1 MNSRPLAFATTAVF
15 AALSVCAASATYRT
29 WSETGGIKRGRHMGE
44 VQKLR
49 DGRVLLLGGLVEGTN
64 YGLPDADLYDP
75 AAGQWTSAPPM
86 RQGRYQFASVELADG
101 RVLVSGGVGRPGVR
115 LDSVEIYDPL
125 KNSWTK
131 AAPMSQVRDGLQLAL
146 LPDGRVLAAGGS
158 DGSPVS
164 KLRSSEI
171 YDPVSNRWADAG
183 DMSDGRLF
191 AAMIVLRGGKVLIA
205 GGSGVASADIYDPA
219 TNRWT
224 PTGSMSAPRY
234 YHRAATLPDGRVL
247 VSGGGAGGDSNDVT
261 DMAEIFD
268 PKTGRWS
275 PTGPM
280 SVKRHGHAMVVIGKV
295 PLIIGGENRTSDL
308 AGTEFYDV
316 ATNQWRPG
324 PSLSGG
330 RCYPMA
336 ALLDDGRV
344 LVAGGRRG
352 LGGGRNLTSSEVLS
366 ASGSFIQPYSAPV
379 AQRAIATPAQAI
391 APVQAPVSVD
401 TLDNLPAAIAP
412 RPHSH
417 AIVIGIERYREAL
430 PRADYAA
437 GDARLAAEYFRRVLG
452 VPEENLALLSDDR
465 ATKSDFE
472 KYFER
477 WLPNRVEPGD
487 DVYVFFSGHGAPN
500 PKTGESYLV
509 PFDADPTY
517 IEQTGYPIKRMYDQ
531 LAKLKAKRVLVA
543 MDSCFS
549 GAGGHSVIAKGAR
562 PLVAVAPSGIPAPLI
577 VLSASGGDQISNTY
591 EEKRHGLFTYFFLK
605 GLKDK
610 DPDFRAAY
618 DYLRPQVSRVARREY
633 NSDQD
638 PQWRKGK

>member
-1 MNSRPLAFATTAVF
+1 MTARALLLATVFTLTAVSGR
-15 AALSVCAASATYRT
+15 AAGVPTRT
-29 WSETGGIKRGRHMGE
+29 WTQTGAIKRGRHMGE
-44 VQKLR
+44 IQKLR
-49 DGRVLLLGGLVEGTN
+49 DGRVLLIGGLFEGAN

-75 AAGQWTSAPPM
+75 GTGNWVSAPPM
-86 RQGRYQFASVELADG
+86 RQGRYQFASVGLSDG
-101 RVLVSGGVGRPGVR
+101 RVLVAGGVGPPGVR
-115 LDSVEIYDPL
+115 LNSVEIYDPL
-125 KNSWTK
+125 KNVWTK
-131 AAPMSQVRDGLQLAL
+131 AAPMAQVRDGLLLVL

-164 KLRSSEI
+164 KLASAEI
-171 YDPVSNRWADAG
+171 YDPAANRWSDAG
-183 DMSDGRLF
+183 EMSDGRLF
-191 AAMIVLRGGKVLIA
+191 AAITVLRDGKVLVA
-205 GGSGVASADIYDPA
+205 GGSGVSSADLYDPK
-219 TNRWT
+219 TNRWI
-224 PTGSMSAPRY
+224 PTGAMSETRF
-234 YHRAATLPDGRVL
+234 YHRAALLADGRVL
-247 VSGGGAGGDSNDVT
+247 VTGGGAGGESNDVT
-261 DMAEIFD
+261 DMAEIYD

-275 PTGPM
+275 RTAPM

-295 PLIIGGENRTSDL
+295 PLIIGGENRTSDI
-308 AGTEFYDV
+308 ASTEFYD
-316 ATNQWRPG
+316 AAADEWRLG

-330 RCYPMA
+330 RCYPQA

-352 LGGGRNLTSSEVLS
+352 LGGGRELLYAEILS
-366 ASGSFIQPYSAPV
+366 ATGSFSQPNAAPV
-379 AQRAIATPAQAI
+379 PRHPEVVRI
-391 APVQAPVSVD
+391 
-401 TLDNLPAAIAP
+401 P
-412 RPHSH
+412 RPAPPAGIVDGQEDLPDAITPRPRRH
-417 AIVIGIERYREAL
+417 AVVIGIERYRETL

-437 GDARLAAEYFRRVLG
+437 SDARLASEYFRRVLG

-487 DVYVFFSGHGAPN
+487 EVYVYFSGHGAPN

-517 IEQTGYPIKRMYDQ
+517 IEQTGYPIKRLYAQ
-531 LAKLKAKRVLVA
+531 LARLKAKRVLVA

-562 PLVAVAPSGIPAPLI
+562 PLVTVASSDIPAPLI

-591 EEKRHGLFTYFFLK
+591 EAKRHGLFTYFFLK
-605 GLKDK
+605 GLKDN
-610 DPDFRAAY
+610 DPDFRVAY
-618 DYLRPQVSRVARREY
+618 DYLKPQVSRIARREY